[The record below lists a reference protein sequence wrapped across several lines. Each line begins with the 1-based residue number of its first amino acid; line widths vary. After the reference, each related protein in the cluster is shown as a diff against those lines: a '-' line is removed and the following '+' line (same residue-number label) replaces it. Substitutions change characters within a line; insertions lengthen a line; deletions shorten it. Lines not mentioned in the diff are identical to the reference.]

1 MPRATDST
9 SFIGIPQSELMSKV
23 QQTFTALVGDVDRM
37 RQELEER

>member
-1 MPRATDST
+1 
-9 SFIGIPQSELMSKV
+9 MSKV